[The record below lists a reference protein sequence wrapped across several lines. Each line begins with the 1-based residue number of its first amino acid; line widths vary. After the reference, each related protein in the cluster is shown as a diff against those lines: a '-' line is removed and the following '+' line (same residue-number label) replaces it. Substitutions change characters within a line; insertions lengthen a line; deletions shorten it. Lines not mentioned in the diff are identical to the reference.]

1 MTYGYAGPVLR
12 WYAAHARDLPWRRP
26 GASAWSVLVSEIML
40 QQTPVAR
47 VLPAHAAWLA
57 RWPTPQSLAAAAPG
71 DAVRQWGRLGYP
83 RRALRLHATARILTD
98 DHAGQVP
105 ASVPALRGLP
115 GVGSYTAAAVAS
127 FAFGQRHAVLDTN
140 VRRVLAR
147 LVRGEEMPPRSASA
161 AEVKLAEALLPA
173 APGRAARWSVAV
185 MELGALVCTAAR
197 PDCASCPVARQCEW
211 RRAGSPAGPTRPAS
225 QRYLG
230 SDRECRG
237 RLLGVLR
244 EAAGP
249 VPTAR
254 LEAAW
259 PDRGQRA
266 RALSALLADGL
277 AVALEHQMYALP
289 GVDRAPGH
297 LRPGARSINV
307 GSRSRPATR
316 RSTAPQCRRVTR
328 CC

>member
-1 MTYGYAGPVLR
+1 MTNCYAEPVLR

-26 GASAWSVLVSEIML
+26 GAPAWSVLVSEIML

-83 RRALRLHATARILTD
+83 RRAVRLHATARILTD

-105 ASVPALRGLP
+105 ASVPALRALP

-140 VRRVLAR
+140 VRRVLTR
-147 LVRGEEMPPRSASA
+147 LVRGEELPPRSASV
-161 AEVKLAEALLPA
+161 AEVRLAEALLPA
-173 APGRAARWSVAV
+173 APRLAARWSVAV

-197 PDCASCPVARQCEW
+197 PDCAACPVARQCAW
-211 RRAGSPAGPTRPAS
+211 QRAGRPAGTARPAS
-225 QRYLG
+225 QRYAG
-230 SDRECRG
+230 TDRECRG
-237 RLLGVLR
+237 RLLAMLR
-244 EAAGP
+244 EAAEP
-249 VPTAR
+249 VSAAR

-259 PDRGQRA
+259 PDPDQQA
-266 RALSALLADGL
+266 RALNALVADGL
-277 AVALEHQMYALP
+277 AVAVDDQAYALP
-289 GVDRAPGH
+289 GDVAAPRVPVRQSSSAARA
-297 LRPGARSINV
+297 
-307 GSRSRPATR
+307 
-316 RSTAPQCRRVTR
+316 
-328 CC
+328 

>member
-1 MTYGYAGPVLR
+1 MTNGYAGPVLR
-12 WYAAHARDLPWRRP
+12 WYASHARDLPWRLP

-57 RWPTPQSLAAAAPG
+57 RWPTPPSLAAAAPG

-83 RRALRLHATARILTD
+83 RRALWLHGTARILTD

-105 ASVPALRGLP
+105 ASVQALRGLP

-161 AEVKLAEALLPA
+161 AEVRLAEALLPA

-197 PDCASCPVARQCEW
+197 PDCAGCPVARQCAW
-211 RRAGSPAGPTRPAS
+211 RRAGSPAGPARPAA

-249 VPTAR
+249 VAAAR

-259 PDRGQRA
+259 PDRPQRA
-266 RALSALLADGL
+266 RALGALVADGL
-277 AVALEHQMYALP
+277 AAALEQQMFALP
-289 GVDRAPGH
+289 GD
-297 LRPGARSINV
+297 
-307 GSRSRPATR
+307 PAV
-316 RSTAPQCRRVTR
+316 PQQTP
-328 CC
+328 

>member
-1 MTYGYAGPVLR
+1 MTNGYAGPVLR
-12 WYAAHARDLPWRRP
+12 WYASHARDLPWRLP

-57 RWPTPQSLAAAAPG
+57 RWPTPPSLAAAAPG

-83 RRALRLHATARILTD
+83 RRALWLHATARILTD
-98 DHAGQVP
+98 DHAGDVP
-105 ASVPALRGLP
+105 ASVQALLGLP

-161 AEVKLAEALLPA
+161 AEVRLAEALLPA
-173 APGRAARWSVAV
+173 APARAARWSVAV

-197 PDCASCPVARQCEW
+197 PGCGGCPVARQCAW
-211 RRAGSPAGPTRPAS
+211 RRAGSPAGPARPAA

-244 EAAGP
+244 DAAGP
-249 VPTAR
+249 VPAAR

-259 PDRGQRA
+259 PDRTQRA
-266 RALSALLADGL
+266 RALGALVADGL
-277 AVALEHQMYALP
+277 AAPLEHQMYALP
-289 GVDRAPGH
+289 GDTAVPQQAP
-297 LRPGARSINV
+297 
-307 GSRSRPATR
+307 
-316 RSTAPQCRRVTR
+316 
-328 CC
+328 

>member
-1 MTYGYAGPVLR
+1 MTTFLVLQRGGRARIVPDMTNGYAEPVLR
-12 WYAAHARDLPWRRP
+12 WYAAHARGLPWRHP

-57 RWPTPQSLAAAAPG
+57 RWPTPPSLAAAAPG

-105 ASVPALRGLP
+105 ESVQALRELP

-147 LVRGEEMPPRSASA
+147 LTRGEELPPRSTSA
-161 AEVKLAEALLPA
+161 AEVRLAESLLPA
-173 APGRAARWSVAV
+173 AAGRAARWSVAV
-185 MELGALVCTAAR
+185 MELGSLVCTATR
-197 PDCASCPVARQCEW
+197 PDCDSCPVARQCAW
-211 RRAGSPAGPTRPAS
+211 RRAGSPATTVRPAA

-237 RLLGVLR
+237 RLLGILR
-244 EAAGP
+244 EASGP
-249 VPTAR
+249 VPAAR
-254 LEAAW
+254 LDAAW
-259 PDRGQRA
+259 PDRAQQA
-266 RALSALLADGL
+266 RALRALVADGL
-277 AVALEHQMYALP
+277 ATALEHQMYALP
-289 GVDRAPGH
+289 GEPAVRSAQPDLPG
-297 LRPGARSINV
+297 PV
-307 GSRSRPATR
+307 P
-316 RSTAPQCRRVTR
+316 
-328 CC
+328 

>member
-1 MTYGYAGPVLR
+1 MTNCYADAVLR

-57 RWPTPQSLAAAAPG
+57 RWPTPQSLAAAGPA

-83 RRALRLHATARILTD
+83 RRAVWLHATARILTD

-105 ASVPALRGLP
+105 ASVQALRALP

-147 LVRGEEMPPRSASA
+147 LVRGDELPPRSTSV
-161 AEVKLAEALLPA
+161 AEVRLAEALLPA
-173 APGRAARWSVAV
+173 APRRAARWSVAV

-197 PDCASCPVARQCEW
+197 PDCAACPVRPQCAW
-211 RRAGSPAGPTRPAS
+211 QRAGRPAGAPRPTA
-225 QRYLG
+225 QRYAG
-230 SDRECRG
+230 TDRECRG
-237 RLLGVLR
+237 RLLAVLR
-244 EAAGP
+244 ESSEP
-249 VPTAR
+249 VPAER

-259 PDRGQRA
+259 PDREQRA
-266 RALSALLADGL
+266 RALSALVADGL
-277 AVALEHQMYALP
+277 AAAVDDHTYALP
-289 GVDRAPGH
+289 GDVTA
-297 LRPGARSINV
+297 
-307 GSRSRPATR
+307 SRVAVRLS
-316 RSTAPQCRRVTR
+316 S
-328 CC
+328 

>member
-1 MTYGYAGPVLR
+1 MTHPYAGPVLR
-12 WYAAHARDLPWRRP
+12 WYADHARDLPWRVP
-26 GASAWSVLVSEIML
+26 GASPWSVLVSEIML

-57 RWPTPQSLAAAAPG
+57 RWPAAPSLAAAAPA

-98 DHAGQVP
+98 DHGGQVP
-105 ASVPALRGLP
+105 ASVPALLELP

-127 FAFGQRHAVLDTN
+127 FAYGQRHAVLDTN

-147 LVRGEEMPPRSASA
+147 LMRGEHTPPRSASA

-173 APGRAARWSVAV
+173 SPRRAARWSVAI
-185 MELGALVCTAAR
+185 MELGALVCTATR
-197 PDCASCPVARQCEW
+197 PDCEQCPVTRQCAW
-211 RRAGSPAGPTRPAS
+211 RRAGRPPGPARPAA
-225 QRYLG
+225 QRYAG

-237 RLLGVLR
+237 RMLALLR

-249 VPTAR
+249 VPAAR

-259 PDRGQRA
+259 PDPAQQA
-266 RALSALLADGL
+266 RALSALVADGL
-277 AVALEHQMYALP
+277 ATALDQHRYGLP
-289 GVDRAPGH
+289 GE
-297 LRPGARSINV
+297 AR
-307 GSRSRPATR
+307 
-316 RSTAPQCRRVTR
+316 
-328 CC
+328 